1 MTPLK
6 INLVQHL
13 GKRITHLKGGK
24 KRKFEFAKTEL
35 LFIVLFT
42 ILCLKLASLLLFLLV
57 LFIRHAVEELWK
69 FCATKVVSLGAAIT
83 KSMPRLRAKLARFS
97 VVSAFAY
104 YCNVI
109 ILLKTGEHG
118 NSRAKAEEHWK
129 ERVHLAS
136 AKSLAALNRALL

>member
-13 GKRITHLKGGK
+13 GKRITHLKRGK
-24 KRKFEFAKTEL
+24 KRKFQFAKTEL

-57 LFIRHAVEELWK
+57 PFIRHAVEELWK
-69 FCATKVVSLGAAIT
+69 FCATQVVSLGVAIT
-83 KSMPRLRAKLARFS
+83 ESMPRLRAKLATFS
-97 VVSAFAY
+97 VVSAFEY

-118 NSRAKAEEHWK
+118 DSKAKAKEHWK
-129 ERVHLAS
+129 ESVHLPS
-136 AKSLAALNRALL
+136 AESLAALDEA